1 MTWWWKSLFRK
12 RVLDAQL
19 TSEVRFHVDELTD
32 ANIAAGMSPEQAR
45 RRAVL
50 EFGGGEQIK
59 EELRDVHRVP
69 VIESAI
75 ANLKSAFRFIRKSPS
90 FSAVIIVTLALGI
103 GANSAVFSAIDAILL
118 RPLPFPD
125 GDQLMEISQLH
136 LRQSSPQ
143 TRTAPIRL
151 EEWNR
156 MNSAFQMIS
165 GYYTEDGSETS
176 GVLPEKVAQAFVAPR
191 FLQVLGVSPA
201 LGRDFSADE
210 ERFGGPNAVL
220 ISDGLWR
227 RRFRGDP
234 SAVGKKLRIN
244 GFSFSIIGIMPAS
257 FLFPNRD
264 ADLWVPVPPDAPY
277 AQSREYT
284 WYSVIG
290 RLKPRMTVEQARANL
305 TTVQAQL
312 GKAFPKPDAD
322 LAVAIQPLKEIRV
335 GGVRRSLWILFGSV
349 SLLLLIACTNIVAL
363 LLARATQRQHEIS
376 VRFSLGASRMALV
389 SQLLTEAF
397 VLAFIGA
404 ALGLGFAGG
413 ASRVFRS
420 LAGSLPRVE
429 EIRLDGRIVI
439 YSLACS
445 VVATILCGLLPAIRG
460 TRRNISGSLAQANR
474 TQVSGRNPLQWTL
487 VGVQVAL
494 AVTLLAGAGLLLRS
508 FQALG
513 RVSPGFEAS
522 HVLTF
527 HISGSYGET
536 ADWKGLT
543 QRIDRTIDELRNV
556 PGVEATGATATLP
569 GVPSEYQT
577 ELRFTEGDQDA
588 EHKIVAESRFITPGY
603 FATMKI
609 PLLSGE
615 LCREPKLTSAPADP
629 AGLQHIAISSIH
641 VLVNRSFA
649 DAYPGGS
656 IMIGRHVQPVNSSF
670 LQANDVGEVR
680 GIVGDAREE
689 GMNRPPSPTVY
700 WCFGAPGGPDPFYLI
715 RTRTEPMTMAETIRK
730 KIREIEPARSVF
742 DIKPLPEHIDDAFAE
757 NRLRTVLLSLFAA
770 TAVSLAC
777 IGLYGTLSYSVNVR
791 QREVGLRLALGALR
805 GQIVKQFLLQGLSV
819 TVAGCVAGWA
829 LALASSRMLSGMLY
843 GVSPSDLGTLSGVVL
858 VVLLV
863 AAIASLVP
871 AIRAAR
877 LDPMQVLREE

>member
-12 RVLDAQL
+12 RALEAQL
-19 TSEVRFHVDELTD
+19 SSEVRFHIDELTD
-32 ANIAAGMSPEQAR
+32 ANIAAGMSPMEAR

-59 EELRDVHRVP
+59 EELRDVHRVR

-118 RPLPFPD
+118 RPLPFPN
-125 GDQLMEISQLH
+125 GDQLMRLGQYNP
-136 LRQSSPQ
+136 RVKSPQ
-143 TRTAPIRL
+143 TFVAPVRL
-151 EEWNR
+151 EDWNR
-156 MNSAFQMIS
+156 MNSAFQVIS
-165 GYYTEDGSETS
+165 GYYRDDGSETS
-176 GVLPEKVAQAFVAPR
+176 GVLPEKVAEAFVAPR
-191 FLQVLGVSPA
+191 FLQVLGASPA
-201 LGRDFSADE
+201 LGRDFSAAE
-210 ERFGGPNAVL
+210 EHFGGPNAVL
-220 ISDGLWR
+220 ISDGFWR
-227 RRFRGDP
+227 RRFHGDP
-234 SAVGKKLRIN
+234 NAVGKKLRIN
-244 GFSFSIIGIMPAS
+244 GFSYSIIGIMPAS
-257 FLFPNRD
+257 FLFPDRD

-290 RLKPRMTVEQARANL
+290 RLKPRMTAEEARANL

-389 SQLLTEAF
+389 TQLLTEAF

-404 ALGLGFAGG
+404 ALGLFVAGG
-413 ASRVFRS
+413 ASSVFRS

-429 EIRLDGRIVI
+429 EIRLDGRIVM

-522 HVLTF
+522 QVLTF
-527 HISGSYGET
+527 HISASYGET
-536 ADWKGLT
+536 VDWKGLT
-543 QRIDRTIDELRNV
+543 QRIDRTLDELRSV
-556 PGVEATGATATLP
+556 PGVEAAGASATLP
-569 GVPSEYQT
+569 GVPSQYQT
-577 ELRFTEGDQDA
+577 ELRFTEGEQDP
-588 EHKIVAESRFITPGY
+588 EHKMVTESRFITPGY

-615 LCREPKLTSAPADP
+615 LCREPKFISTPADP
-629 AGLQHIAISSIH
+629 TGVQHTEVTALQM
-641 VLVNRSFA
+641 LVNRSFA
-649 DAYPGGS
+649 DTYPAGS
-656 IMIGRHVQPVNSSF
+656 TVIGHH
-670 LQANDVGEVR
+670 LQAVDNPFLRPRDIGEVR

-689 GMNRPPSPTVY
+689 GMNREAGPTVY
-700 WCFGAPGGPDPFYLI
+700 WCFGAPGGPDPFYLV
-715 RTRTEPMTMAETIRK
+715 RTHAEPMAMAETVRE

-742 DIKPLPEHIDDAFAE
+742 DIKPLPERIDDAFAE
-757 NRLRTVLLSLFAA
+757 NRLRTVLLSFFAA

-805 GQIVKQFLLQGLSV
+805 GQIVKQFLLQGLGV
-819 TVAGCVAGWA
+819 TVVGCVAGWG

-843 GVSPSDLGTLSGVVL
+843 GVSSSDLVTLSSVVL
-858 VVLLV
+858 MVLLV

-871 AIRAAR
+871 AVRAAR